1 MKSRKQ
7 AELLCG
13 NREKRFGLFDFS
25 KAVRAFRRRCYFPAP
40 KITGSR
46 KAPMPMVA
54 IMKAM
59 TTTEA
64 MPTVA

>member
-25 KAVRAFRRRCYFPAP
+25 KVVRAFRRRCYFPAP
-40 KITGSR
+40 KITGNT
-46 KAPMPMVA
+46 KAPMPIVA
-54 IMKAM
+54 MINAM
-59 TTTEA
+59 TANEA
-64 MPTVA
+64 TPTAV